1 MFLTPHEVYA
11 KLPGNNTVVRQFYEL
26 RNFSLYSVANLAYNT
41 VAEVRNS
48 SSFECNIRF
57 SWLAVPRLLL
67 LGVTTQP
74 RSSQWEGENL
84 QVAEV
89 VLVLLSLLQQE
100 VDTVGKSV
108 EQRLSI
114 SSLSEGEY
122 ILA

>member
-1 MFLTPHEVYA
+1 M
-11 KLPGNNTVVRQFYEL
+11 
-26 RNFSLYSVANLAYNT
+26 ANLAYNT
-41 VAEVRNS
+41 VAEVRYC
-48 SSFECNIRF
+48 SSFECNIHF

-122 ILA
+122 IRTCVILHAIKYHSDTDN